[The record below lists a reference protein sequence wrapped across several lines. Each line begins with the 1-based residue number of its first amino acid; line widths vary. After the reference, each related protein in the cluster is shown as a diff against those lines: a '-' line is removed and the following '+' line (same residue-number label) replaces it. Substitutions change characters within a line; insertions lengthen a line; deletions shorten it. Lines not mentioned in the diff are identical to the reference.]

1 MCYSVR
7 GGAMNVS
14 SVRVVHGK
22 DGIPIMVKDEEPF
35 LIDRW
40 RDVETGN
47 EFVNEYRLIFS
58 FREGLLVEITQRLE
72 GSSVGGFSWEVTPNR
87 LDLESL
93 MWLMGSG
100 SLERIRAKVKEIIQ
114 QLTENLDSLFF
125 DPIGDRRRSCYVCE
139 SDAFYECIRRNKDVC
154 DRHAVFAET
163 EYEEPLT
170 YCHECFWKAVE
181 DDPYQELLE

>member
-7 GGAMNVS
+7 GGAMNAS
-14 SVRVVHGK
+14 SVRVVQGK
-22 DGIPIMVKDEEPF
+22 DGTPIMVRDEEPF

-47 EFVNEYRLIFS
+47 EYINEYRLIFS

-72 GSSVGGFSWEVTPNR
+72 GSTGGFSWEVTPNR

-100 SLERIRAKVKEIIQ
+100 SLERIRAKVKEIMQ
-114 QLTENLDSLFF
+114 RLTENLDSLFF

-139 SDAFYECIRRNKDVC
+139 SDALHECIRCNKDVC
-154 DRHAVFAET
+154 DQHAVFAET

-170 YCHECFWKAVE
+170 YCHECFDKVVE
-181 DDPYQELLE
+181 K